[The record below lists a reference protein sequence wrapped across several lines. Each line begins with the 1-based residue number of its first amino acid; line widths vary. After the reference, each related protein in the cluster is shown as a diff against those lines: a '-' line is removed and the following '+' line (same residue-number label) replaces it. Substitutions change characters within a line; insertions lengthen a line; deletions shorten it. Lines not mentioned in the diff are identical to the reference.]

1 MIRIGMHGVPMRSV
15 VQTDLDR
22 VKFQGALATSRCM
35 KMRAASIVL
44 LLTVSALAGCTGD
57 SDSDDSALAGTS
69 WIMKSE
75 MPGYG
80 YDTEEMIEEI
90 GFDVISIRTFGE
102 DGSIED
108 FSLAGV
114 EGCPMGTVSYTEDE
128 SLCVADTSSLGEM
141 SASMEWRI
149 DDNGH
154 LIMSSVMVL
163 GGDNSVMEMDEMS
176 CNMMAGISSG
186 DGVSHYSIEYTVNW
200 LDDENACEIGAE
212 IKMTMILG
220 PCKAGRCIAYHLV
233 HPVMEDDMVD
243 MTCAVGIEWTGQTE
257 LSESELDTIQGLL
270 LSRCPAEIPS
280 DAVVWDCELHIWLDS
295 LPDLSEQSFND
306 SASEHPGYPEWCGT
320 IVEDDLALDGS
331 EPNLP
336 PTEDLYGLNWGGGV
350 WARSETRMVDSS
362 ISQLGCPDRGGT
374 WDEELSMCSF
384 PMEWMGCE
392 PIEADSQLIS
402 EECYSEIRYTA
413 YYWSGDYLYI
423 GNPIANSWM

>member
-1 MIRIGMHGVPMRSV
+1 MRPV
-15 VQTDLDR
+15 VQTDLGW
-22 VKFQGALATSRCM
+22 VKFQGALTTSRCM

-69 WIMKSE
+69 WIMKAE
-75 MPGYG
+75 MPG

-154 LIMSSVMVL
+154 LIMSSVMVMVD
-163 GGDNSVMEMDEMS
+163 DNSELAMDEMD
-176 CNMMAGISSG
+176 CNMMGG
-186 DGVSHYSIEYTVNW
+186 MMEDNEYLSHYSDIEYTVNW
-200 LDDENACEIGAE
+200 LDDENACEIGSE
-212 IKMTMILG
+212 MKMTMILG

-257 LSESELDTIQGLL
+257 LSESELASIQSLF
-270 LSRCPAEIPS
+270 SRCPAAIPS
-280 DAVVWDCELHIWLDS
+280 DAVVWDCRLDVRLDS
-295 LPDLSEQSFND
+295 LPDFSEQSFND
-306 SASEHPGYPEWCGT
+306 SISEHPGYPEWCGA
-320 IVEDDLALDGS
+320 IVPENLALDGS

-336 PTEDLYGLNWGGGV
+336 PAEDLYGENLGGGV
-350 WARSETRMVDSS
+350 WARSETRYVGSWY
-362 ISQLGCPDRGGT
+362 SQEECSANEGT
-374 WDEELSMCSF
+374 WDEDYSMCSF
-384 PMEWMGCE
+384 PVDCI
-392 PIEADSQLIS
+392 PEADSQLIY
-402 EECYSEIRYTA
+402 EECLPSQYARYH
-413 YYWSGDYLYI
+413 WSGDYLYI
-423 GNPIANSWM
+423 GMPSNSLWIN

>member
-1 MIRIGMHGVPMRSV
+1 MRSV

-69 WIMKSE
+69 WIMKAE
-75 MPGYG
+75 MPG

-154 LIMSSVMVL
+154 LIMSSVMVM

-176 CNMMAGISSG
+176 CNMMAGIAAGEASS
-186 DGVSHYSIEYTVNW
+186 HNSIEFPGNW
-200 LDDENACEIGAE
+200 LDDQNAC
-212 IKMTMILG
+212 
-220 PCKAGRCIAYHLV
+220 
-233 HPVMEDDMVD
+233 
-243 MTCAVGIEWTGQTE
+243 
-257 LSESELDTIQGLL
+257 
-270 LSRCPAEIPS
+270 
-280 DAVVWDCELHIWLDS
+280 
-295 LPDLSEQSFND
+295 
-306 SASEHPGYPEWCGT
+306 
-320 IVEDDLALDGS
+320 
-331 EPNLP
+331 
-336 PTEDLYGLNWGGGV
+336 
-350 WARSETRMVDSS
+350 
-362 ISQLGCPDRGGT
+362 
-374 WDEELSMCSF
+374 
-384 PMEWMGCE
+384 
-392 PIEADSQLIS
+392 
-402 EECYSEIRYTA
+402 
-413 YYWSGDYLYI
+413 
-423 GNPIANSWM
+423 